1 MRERGS
7 RWLCA
12 MMLGLMAAW
21 VPAGS
26 EAQAPEAGRADAEAR
41 EAPGEA
47 AELPELGAV
56 LERLDRLYMASSSR
70 GRLKM
75 TVVNERGSRELEI
88 EQWSRGRDEA
98 LMVIRSPAREAG
110 TATLR
115 SEEGLWN
122 YAPRA
127 DRLIRVPTGMLS
139 ESWMGSHFS
148 NDDLMRETSLEDDYH
163 AELRW
168 AELDGER
175 VVQVELRPR
184 EGAPVVWVKVVYEV
198 GSEDGLP
205 RRARFYSGGEVE
217 RTMEFSEVAQMGG
230 RRLPRVMTMRPSEPG
245 EYTRMEYLEMAF
257 DVPVDA
263 STFTRQGLRRVARTR

>member
-1 MRERGS
+1 LALALAWAPNRG
-7 RWLCA
+7 
-12 MMLGLMAAW
+12 AAQESG
-21 VPAGS
+21 PSGGGTS
-26 EAQAPEAGRADAEAR
+26 SQADETSGGGTSVAAE
-41 EAPGEA
+41 
-47 AELPELGAV
+47 AELPQLSEV
-56 LERLDRLYMASSSR
+56 LERLDRLYMADSSR

-75 TVVNERGSRELEI
+75 TVVNDRGTRELEI

-127 DRLIRVPTGMLS
+127 DRMIRVPSGMLS

-148 NDDLMRETSLEDDYH
+148 NDDLMRETSLERDYR
-163 AELRW
+163 AKMRW
-168 AELDGER
+168 TSIDGQRLLE
-175 VVQVELRPR
+175 VELEPRP
-184 EGAPVVWVKVVYEV
+184 EAPVVWEKVVYELDPS
-198 GSEDGLP
+198 GWLP
-205 RRARFYSGGEVE
+205 HRTRFFSGGKVE
-217 RTMEFSEVAQMGG
+217 RTMEFSQVAELGG
-230 RRLPRVMTMRPSEPG
+230 RRLPRVMTMRPSQSG

-263 STFTRQGLRRVARTR
+263 STFTRQGLRRAARTR

>member
-1 MRERGS
+1 MRKRGS
-7 RWLCA
+7 GWRGA
-12 MMLGLMAAW
+12 VVLGLVVAVTPLVSDAQS
-21 VPAGS
+21 PEPGS
-26 EAQAPEAGRADAEAR
+26 VASVRGEANAPEQA
-41 EAPGEA
+41 
-47 AELPELGAV
+47 LPELSDV

-139 ESWMGSHFS
+139 EAWMGSHFS
-148 NDDLMRETSLEDDYH
+148 NDDLMRETSLERDYH
-163 AELRW
+163 AALRW

-184 EGAPVVWVKVVYEV
+184 EGAPVVWEKVLYEV
-198 GSEDGLP
+198 SAEDGLP
-205 RRARFYSGGEVE
+205 HRARFYSGGAVE
-217 RTMEFSEVAQMGG
+217 RTMNFSGVRELGG
-230 RRLPRVMTMRPSEPG
+230 RRLPAVVTVLPAKPG
-245 EYTRMEYLEMAF
+245 EYTRMEYVEMAF
-257 DVPVDA
+257 DVPVEA

>member
-1 MRERGS
+1 MSKARAG
-7 RWLCA
+7 WMIA
-12 MMLGLMAAW
+12 VVLGLAVGLMPLASDAQSPEPGSSEG
-21 VPAGS
+21 VTQPA
-26 EAQAPEAGRADAEAR
+26 EAQA
-41 EAPGEA
+41 
-47 AELPELGAV
+47 LPELSEV

-75 TVVNERGSRELEI
+75 TVVNERGTRELEL

-98 LMVIRSPAREAG
+98 LMVIRAPAREAG

-115 SEEGLWN
+115 SDEGLWN

-139 ESWMGSHFS
+139 EAWMGSHFS

-168 AELDGER
+168 IDLDGER

-184 EGAPVVWVKVVYEV
+184 EGAPVVWEKVLYEV
-198 GSEDGLP
+198 GAGDGLP
-205 RRARFYSGGEVE
+205 RRARFFSGGKVE
-217 RTMEFSEVAQMGG
+217 RTMVFSGVRELGG
-230 RRLPRVMTMRPSEPG
+230 RRLPSIVTMRPAESG